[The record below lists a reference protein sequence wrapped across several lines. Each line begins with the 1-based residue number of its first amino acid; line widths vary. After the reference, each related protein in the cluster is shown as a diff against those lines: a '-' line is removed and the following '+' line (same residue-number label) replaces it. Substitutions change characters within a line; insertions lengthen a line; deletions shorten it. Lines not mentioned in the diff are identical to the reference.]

1 MVERHWPLR
10 GSADAVSVYVQRL
23 GERLVV
29 ASELRESRGVFS
41 VVRNLEP
48 IAFAVGGGRFVVSD
62 GALGFLNDQDQL
74 AAVLAHEI
82 AHEDLGHFCTPRKSR
97 ARTLEFGPLTQDFD
111 LATEIAADRRAV
123 VLLKAAGFE
132 GGAMRGVLRCLLQV
146 PGAGRSELSARI
158 DALGGGD
165 TRPLEP
171 LETGSVGFRELQQG
185 VREELG
191 AGAMR
196 CR

>member
-1 MVERHWPLR
+1 MR

-82 AHEDLGHFCTPRKSR
+82 AHEDLGHFCIPRKARSR
-97 ARTLEFGPLTQDFD
+97 TAEFGSLVQHFD
-111 LATEIAADRRAV
+111 LSVEIAADHRAM
-123 VLLKAAGFE
+123 VLLEAAGFHSE
-132 GGAMRGVLRCLLQV
+132 AMRGVLHCLLQV
-146 PGAGRSELSARI
+146 PGAPRSELNARL
-158 DALGGGD
+158 DALGAHESTQSG
-165 TRPLEP
+165 RSSA
-171 LETGSVGFRELQQG
+171 GSRAFEELQQR

-191 AGAMR
+191 EGALR